1 MITSYNKIKPI
12 NKLDKVLSE
21 LDVLFD
27 EFEKSNPEKIKVNC
41 PFCDCKDASNAFSY
55 KNCNYQRCEKCES
68 LYLSPRITENW
79 LLKYYKFM
87 QEKFIFKIPESQ
99 REIRIENLM
108 KPRWKLLYE
117 KFKPFTKKLPLN
129 RYMEVGPGVGY
140 FTEVAKSNNCA
151 REYLLVEPDL
161 HCQNHLAKLG
171 SDVKIINS
179 ILEKVNEEENGNVD
193 IIFINSVIEHPF
205 SINDFFK
212 KLNKLLS
219 KNGIIVLVDMHCN
232 GLDILSLREKAPNVN
247 PYSILQIGSIDGIKQ
262 LSKKNGF
269 KIEDVFSVG
278 EMDTDILY
286 EFTKKMEQD
295 NPLKSLQRLL
305 KNDEFRKDFQALL
318 SKHLYTGY
326 NGYIL
331 QKI

>member
-12 NKLDKVLSE
+12 KKLDKVLSE

-117 KFKPFTKKLPLN
+117 N
-129 RYMEVGPGVGY
+129 
-140 FTEVAKSNNCA
+140 S
-151 REYLLVEPDL
+151 
-161 HCQNHLAKLG
+161 NHLQKT
-171 SDVKIINS
+171 S
-179 ILEKVNEEENGNVD
+179 
-193 IIFINSVIEHPF
+193 
-205 SINDFFK
+205 
-212 KLNKLLS
+212 
-219 KNGIIVLVDMHCN
+219 
-232 GLDILSLREKAPNVN
+232 
-247 PYSILQIGSIDGIKQ
+247 
-262 LSKKNGF
+262 
-269 KIEDVFSVG
+269 
-278 EMDTDILY
+278 
-286 EFTKKMEQD
+286 TK
-295 NPLKSLQRLL
+295 
-305 KNDEFRKDFQALL
+305 
-318 SKHLYTGY
+318 
-326 NGYIL
+326 
-331 QKI
+331 